1 MQAEGA
7 TEVMLIRH
15 APARH
20 GGRLAG
26 RRDVPADLPEAA
38 VLAGMR
44 AAIGP
49 IGGEARLVVS
59 PALRCRQTAQA
70 LWPEVTPALDERLW
84 EQDFGAWEGVD
95 FTALPDLGT
104 LALDGLAAHCPPG
117 GESFA
122 DTCARV
128 APGLCELAGKG
139 GGRVA
144 VVAHA
149 GVVRAGLALA
159 TGQVA
164 AALAFQVAPLSVT
177 TLWALPGGQWSIAGV
192 NRVFA

>member
-26 RRDVPADLPEAA
+26 RRDVPAELPGEATLAGLRAA
-38 VLAGMR
+38 VDVR
-44 AAIGP
+44 E
-49 IGGEARLVVS
+49 GGARLVAS
-59 PALRCRQTAQA
+59 PALRCQQTAQA
-70 LWPEVTPALDERLW
+70 LWPGVDPALDARLW
-84 EQDFGAWEGVD
+84 EQDFGAWEGVE
-95 FTALPDLGT
+95 FTALPDLGA
-104 LALDGLAAHCPPG
+104 LALAELAAHCPPG

-128 APGLCELAGKG
+128 APALRELAGQG

-177 TLWALPGGQWSIAGV
+177 TLWALPGGHWSVAGV